1 MKRLTHMMIRVS
13 RSTIAE
19 PFKTCNLRLK
29 VFAFDDEMF
38 KGVGCFVANIP
49 KCIGFVTVSKASNYF
64 VHQNASSGS
73 SCGAG
78 ALLRVSMYADA
89 SRLVMP

>member
-1 MKRLTHMMIRVS
+1 MTQ
-13 RSTIAE
+13 
-19 PFKTCNLRLK
+19 PFKTCDFGLK
-29 VFAFDDEMF
+29 VFALNAEMF

-49 KCIGFVTVSKASNYF
+49 KRIGFVTVSKASNYF

-78 ALLRVSMYADA
+78 ALLRVSMYCDA